1 MKTNTCSKSR
11 KTIWTR
17 RPAEMFFFSYSG
29 RRTRIQYQCLIPVY
43 SRDGR
48 YMCFTN
54 ICVIPSIFHDPI
66 YVFYRRVDIWSS
78 FQRWFDSS
86 RVPQIPCFR
95 LLSKL
100 GSIMIQ
106 SIQVYIDK
114 DWIILSMY
122 IYILDKNT
130 IIYIYTVL
138 HDIVWDKRTQTHTQ

>member
-1 MKTNTCSKSR
+1 
-11 KTIWTR
+11 
-17 RPAEMFFFSYSG
+17 
-29 RRTRIQYQCLIPVY
+29 
-43 SRDGR
+43 
-48 YMCFTN
+48 
-54 ICVIPSIFHDPI
+54 
-66 YVFYRRVDIWSS
+66 VFYRRVDIWSS

-130 IIYIYTVL
+130 IIYIYSIAWYCMRQKDTN
-138 HDIVWDKRTQTHTQ
+138 THAVNMFGKLNHRKSSSKS

>member
-1 MKTNTCSKSR
+1 
-11 KTIWTR
+11 
-17 RPAEMFFFSYSG
+17 
-29 RRTRIQYQCLIPVY
+29 
-43 SRDGR
+43 
-48 YMCFTN
+48 
-54 ICVIPSIFHDPI
+54 
-66 YVFYRRVDIWSS
+66 VFYRRVDIWSS

-122 IYILDKNT
+122 IYIYIRQKHNY
-130 IIYIYTVL
+130 IYIQYCMILYETKG
-138 HDIVWDKRTQTHTQ
+138 HKHTRSKHVWKIESS